1 MQTLESERLL
11 LRSFTEL
18 DTGDLFRYATD
29 PNVGPQAG
37 WKPHATRAESL
48 AIVRMFIADDN
59 VWAIER
65 KSDHRMIGSLGL
77 HNDKWRN
84 LPDVRMFGYVLAK
97 DCWGHGYMSEAVARA
112 MEYAYTEAG
121 MNMMSVSHYTFN
133 DRSRRVIEKCGFV
146 YEGTIR
152 RAFLRFDGEV
162 FDEAVYSL
170 TKKEWLALRAGN
182 S

>member
-1 MQTLESERLL
+1 MQTLESERLI

-18 DTGDLFRYATD
+18 DTDDLFSYAAD
-29 PNVGPQAG
+29 PEVGPQAG
-37 WKPHATRAESL
+37 WKQHATRAESL
-48 AIVRMFIADDN
+48 AMVRMFIADDN

-65 KSDHRMIGSLGL
+65 KNDRRMIGSLVFL
-77 HNDKWRN
+77 KDKWRN
-84 LPDVRMFGYVLAK
+84 LPDARMFGYVLSK
-97 DCWGHGYMSEAVARA
+97 DCWGHGYMSEAVMRA
-112 MEYAYTEAG
+112 TEYAFTEADIG
-121 MNMMSVSHYTFN
+121 MLSVSHYTFN

-162 FDEAVYSL
+162 LDEAMYSL
-170 TKKEWLALRAGN
+170 TKEEWLAWRAKN